1 MSPRKDDELKHE
13 LEGRMPSGHST
24 RAEEAYEPE
33 PPADDDIRTDADAED
48 LRSEL
53 ARHLERATFP
63 ADRRAVLEALE
74 AHHAPEPT
82 LEAVRRLPEGT
93 RYANA
98 TESARVLGG
107 AVQGRAPAVPHAD
120 TTRGSHGSRRDH
132 AWMERCRELPIMSPP
147 HHRVPHHRKLR

>member
-1 MSPRKDDELKHE
+1 MSPRKDDERKHE
-13 LEGRMPSGHST
+13 LEGRMRSGHST
-24 RAEEAYEPE
+24 HAEEAYEPE
-33 PPADDDIRTDADAED
+33 PPADDDIPTDADAED

-53 ARHLERATFP
+53 APHLERATFP
-63 ADRRAVLEALE
+63 ADRRAVIKALE

-82 LEAVRRLPEGT
+82 LEAARRLPEGT

-98 TESARVLGG
+98 TEIAGALGD

-120 TTRGSHGSRRDH
+120 TQGSHGSRRDH

-147 HHRVPHHRKLR
+147 HHRIPHHRKLR